1 MFHQNVT
8 LGPGTGTFSQHT
20 FEIFIMLLGATLL
33 GLWLGWILWNRY
45 KEEAEKLRLEL
56 LAANTTVEAL
66 RKEITEVKTKW
77 TALEADHQN
86 LSAQVVSLSRN
97 NTHQRDRIADL
108 EDQMAQLE
116 ARNRQLETELG
127 LSYEPEDTDTY
138 EVAAANETPDYH
150 LLGETAAQKGDEP
163 LTVAPVPNIPLEIHV
178 PESSSVVVVTSND
191 TPVHVVSNT
200 EESPSASVNNPL
212 DLVSVDNDSEEN
224 AVREG
229 LKEQIYTGLT
239 NPVEVAEVEEVYEA
253 EALQEEE
260 ADRQEDAS
268 GVIYASNQ
276 KDDLT
281 VIEGIG
287 PKIQELLYQYGIR
300 TYSQLAATDVTKVKE
315 ILRSAGPQLA
325 MHDPGTW
332 TAQALLAAND
342 QWENLKAY
350 QDYLSSG
357 KSPKAKG

>member
-20 FEIFIMLLGATLL
+20 FEILIMLLGAALL

-45 KEEAEKLRLEL
+45 KQEAEKLRLDLVGLNAATEAQRAEL
-56 LAANTTVEAL
+56 TDL
-66 RKEITEVKTKW
+66 KTKLAGLD
-77 TALEADHQN
+77 TEHQN

-97 NTHQRDRIADL
+97 NNYQRDKITEL
-108 EDQMAQLE
+108 EDNLATVQ

-127 LSYEPEDTDTY
+127 LSYEPDATDTY
-138 EVAAANETPDYH
+138 ETVALEEDTDGETDTNIETP
-150 LLGETAAQKGDEP
+150 
-163 LTVAPVPNIPLEIHV
+163 VALADIPLEINLPDAEIIEETEAV
-178 PESSSVVVVTSND
+178 SDMADGASETDSGETIVATLAAEEELPALEVVTV
-191 TPVHVVSNT
+191 TPDADAAIEDMNAPRKPPVMP
-200 EESPSASVNNPL
+200 EASFIVG
-212 DLVSVDNDSEEN
+212 
-224 AVREG
+224 A
-229 LKEQIYTGLT
+229 
-239 NPVEVAEVEEVYEA
+239 
-253 EALQEEE
+253 
-260 ADRQEDAS
+260 ADA
-268 GVIYASNQ
+268 

-300 TYSQLAATDVTKVKE
+300 TYRQLATTDVTNVKE
-315 ILRSAGPQLA
+315 ILRKAGPQLA

-350 QDYLSSG
+350 QDYLSAG
-357 KSPKAKG
+357 KAPKSKG